1 MKDLN
6 AGLELIKLLEEDI
19 GGKLLDANLAY
30 DFLDLE
36 PKGKENKIKINKSN
50 YIRPNSFC
58 TAKEA

>member
-30 DFLDLE
+30 EFLDLE
-36 PKGKENKIKINKSN
+36 PKGKANKIKINK
-50 YIRPNSFC
+50 
-58 TAKEA
+58 